1 MMYCCCCCSR
11 QCDGDAPGTGEADVH
26 LRWLPR
32 PAQGGEE
39 AQGQGGGGRHGPRQG
54 DGGAQGQDAA
64 DGEDAQVSPDLNG
77 D

>member
-1 MMYCCCCCSR
+1 MMGCCCSR
-11 QCDGDAPGTGEADVH
+11 QCDGDASGAGEEDVH
-26 LRWLPR
+26 LRWLQG

-39 AQGQGGGGRHGPRQG
+39 AQGQGGGGGHGPRQG